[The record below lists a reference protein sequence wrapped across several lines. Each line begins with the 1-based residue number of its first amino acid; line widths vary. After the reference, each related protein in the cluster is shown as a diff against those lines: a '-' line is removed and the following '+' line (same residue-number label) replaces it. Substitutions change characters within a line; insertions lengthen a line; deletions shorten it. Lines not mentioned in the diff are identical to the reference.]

1 MKKHNAAG
9 TESNVKSSLIKLRC
23 FILFCFSPFSVSS
36 GSQWVQTLGGE
47 GGRSCSC
54 STAQTRGWLCGPGLP
69 STEKC
74 CLVLNGLPCTEWVGL
89 QELPFKLWKE
99 LPCTENI
106 FSNSTQQQ
114 LQCATWELSGTSMWT
129 LETPLYMS
137 NAKKSRFCDKS
148 LIFPWQPGLSK
159 FFLALKSFSQSSYT
173 FLPSWGLRNQNY
185 YLFFLPIVFF
195 LLIFGDILLLCH
207 GVATIKTDD
216 SVGRKVPSC
225 KKTFFCSEDLGIAHL
240 QCNDINR
247 DYFYFW
253 QLA

>member
-1 MKKHNAAG
+1 M
-9 TESNVKSSLIKLRC
+9 
-23 FILFCFSPFSVSS
+23 
-36 GSQWVQTLGGE
+36 
-47 GGRSCSC
+47 
-54 STAQTRGWLCGPGLP
+54 
-69 STEKC
+69 
-74 CLVLNGLPCTEWVGL
+74 
-89 QELPFKLWKE
+89 
-99 LPCTENI
+99 PCTENI
-106 FSNSTQQQ
+106 YSNSTQQQ
-114 LQCATWELSGTSMWT
+114 LQCATWELNGTSMWT

-185 YLFFLPIVFF
+185 YLFFLPIIFF
-195 LLIFGDILLLCH
+195 LLIFRDILLLRH

-247 DYFYFW
+247 EYFYFW
-253 QLA
+253 LLACVTHLNIAWVKRIWKQRMFWKRECRSWCVEEPDFQKELKTGREPRRRKYYLLEPLQVDHSGTRRPRLEYKSQDG